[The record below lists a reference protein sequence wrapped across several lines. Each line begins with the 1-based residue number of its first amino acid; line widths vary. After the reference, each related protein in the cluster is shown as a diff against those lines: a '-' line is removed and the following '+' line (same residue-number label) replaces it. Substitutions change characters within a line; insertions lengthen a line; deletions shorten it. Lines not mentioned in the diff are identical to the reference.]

1 MRILR
6 DRTAIQARAADIR
19 ESLKMYWRRGSGSN
33 RRIKVLQT
41 FALPLGYRA
50 LRDSLLAKYRA
61 FDRQVKLGGPAPGL
75 IFAAPATTR
84 TARSRTRTRP
94 RCQAAAASSP
104 AAGWPRG

>member
-61 FDRQVKLGGPAPGL
+61 FDRQVKLGGACGY
-75 IFAAPATTR
+75 AS
-84 TARSRTRTRP
+84 ARP
-94 RCQAAAASSP
+94 
-104 AAGWPRG
+104 